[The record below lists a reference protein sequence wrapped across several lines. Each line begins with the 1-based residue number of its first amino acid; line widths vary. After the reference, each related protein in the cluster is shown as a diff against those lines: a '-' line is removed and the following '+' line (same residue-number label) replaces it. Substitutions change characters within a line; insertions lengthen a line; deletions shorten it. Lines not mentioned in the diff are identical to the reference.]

1 MFDKKKQMEA
11 TIRAILDIWLKD
23 RTEEITTLKSRISEV
38 AASLKEIEN
47 RIITMEGIRMR
58 VPMEDNFLLS
68 PNFQQDLNEGYM
80 KALMIFYPLTKQQ
93 MSHGL
98 STIRG
103 EVSEKSFLTTTHE
116 REVLILYGFRT
127 NYRGKDQGVF
137 VLQVSDRKLRHI
149 MVDSQT
155 KTVLLVKPQFL
166 DPEEVLGLERR
177 EGKGTLRFRVLGISI
192 TPNLF
197 SVNTN
202 YAQGCIWRAF
212 PFVPQMFL
220 DSLDAP

>member
-11 TIRAILDIWLKD
+11 TIRTILDLWLKNKIED
-23 RTEEITTLKSRISEV
+23 ITTLQGRISDV
-38 AASLKEIEN
+38 TASLKEIEN
-47 RIITMEGIRMR
+47 RLITIEGVRIR

-68 PNFQQDLNEGYM
+68 PNFQQDLNEGYA
-80 KALMIFYPLTKQQ
+80 KALTMFYPHTKQQ

-98 STIRG
+98 SMIRG

-116 REVLILYGFRT
+116 KEVLILYGFRT

-137 VLQVSDRKLRHI
+137 GLQVCDKKLRPF

-166 DPEEVLGLERR
+166 SPEDVLGLERR
-177 EGKGTLRFRVLGISI
+177 EGNGTLRFRVLGISI
-192 TPNLF
+192 TPNFF
-197 SVNTN
+197 S
-202 YAQGCIWRAF
+202 
-212 PFVPQMFL
+212 
-220 DSLDAP
+220 